1 MATSCAGRYFLAIRN
16 QRRATAFF
24 VALCLLLVG
33 GVTLLGAAQRT
44 TAWSSADNQVAVL
57 GGTSDEVVNGI
68 AVDGSGNVLLT
79 GSFQGTADFDPGSG
93 TESITS
99 LGSNDV
105 FVVKLNSSGQL
116 VWAKSVGGTGNDQ
129 GAAVA
134 VDDSGNVYVAGSF
147 SGTADF
153 DPDSGFANVSAV
165 GFEDGF
171 VMKLD
176 ADGAYQWAKQIGG
189 TGPEYA
195 RGVAV
200 DSSGNVFTTGYF
212 QGLVDFD
219 PGSANS
225 TLASA
230 GVKDAFLQKLDSDG
244 NYDWAIRLGS
254 AANDEGYSVTT
265 DISDNVLV
273 HGIFQGTVDFDPGAG
288 ADSRTTTGSY
298 AAYIL
303 KLDTSGGFVW
313 VSVFV
318 DGTSSVFSS
327 SRGKSIAVD
336 GSDNVYT
343 TGYFDGTADFDPS
356 AGSSNLTSAGN
367 WDVYVTKLDSSGA
380 LQWAKALGGSMDDYG
395 RSIAVDGSGNV
406 YTTGEFND
414 SADFD
419 PGPGSSILSS
429 PGGTDDLDVFV
440 SKLNSSGSFVWA
452 KSFVGTD
459 AGCSPYD
466 SSCYNY
472 SEDASGIG
480 TDSSGNVYTS
490 GYFSYPVDFDP
501 GTGTDTLS
509 SAGGSDVFLVKMSAA
524 GVTAVTTTTTP
535 SSSDSSGPRV
545 PGQVPPW
552 PEAVPNVDG
561 TVTVSWAEPFQD
573 GAGPITEYRVVA
585 RPQPNSVGQAS
596 DSSVAMASG
605 GSCSTT
611 GLICLIAGLD
621 ENVDYLF
628 EVFASNS
635 EGEGP
640 GRLTQ
645 QTIRIAPQTP
655 ETTVPD

>member
-1 MATSCAGRYFLAIRN
+1 M
-16 QRRATAFF
+16 
-24 VALCLLLVG
+24 
-33 GVTLLGAAQRT
+33 
-44 TAWSSADNQVAVL
+44 
-57 GGTSDEVVNGI
+57 
-68 AVDGSGNVLLT
+68 LLT

-105 FVVKLNSSGQL
+105 FVVKLNSLGQL

-212 QGLVDFD
+212 QGSVDFD
-219 PGSANS
+219 PGSATS

-230 GVKDAFLQKLDSDG
+230 GGNDAFLQKLDSDG

-459 AGCSPYD
+459 AGCSPFD
-466 SSCYNY
+466 FFCSNY

-509 SAGGSDVFLVKMSAA
+509 SAGSRDVFLVKMSAA

-655 ETTVPD
+655 ETTVPDTARQPSPAVPQPSPLPVTGRKNDLVTWSLLLNAVGALTVIRLRRPQQQHR

>member
-1 MATSCAGRYFLAIRN
+1 
-16 QRRATAFF
+16 
-24 VALCLLLVG
+24 
-33 GVTLLGAAQRT
+33 
-44 TAWSSADNQVAVL
+44 
-57 GGTSDEVVNGI
+57 
-68 AVDGSGNVLLT
+68 
-79 GSFQGTADFDPGSG
+79 
-93 TESITS
+93 
-99 LGSNDV
+99 
-105 FVVKLNSSGQL
+105 
-116 VWAKSVGGTGNDQ
+116 
-129 GAAVA
+129 
-134 VDDSGNVYVAGSF
+134 
-147 SGTADF
+147 
-153 DPDSGFANVSAV
+153 
-165 GFEDGF
+165 
-171 VMKLD
+171 
-176 ADGAYQWAKQIGG
+176 
-189 TGPEYA
+189 
-195 RGVAV
+195 
-200 DSSGNVFTTGYF
+200 
-212 QGLVDFD
+212 
-219 PGSANS
+219 
-225 TLASA
+225 
-230 GVKDAFLQKLDSDG
+230 
-244 NYDWAIRLGS
+244 
-254 AANDEGYSVTT
+254 
-265 DISDNVLV
+265 
-273 HGIFQGTVDFDPGAG
+273 
-288 ADSRTTTGSY
+288 
-298 AAYIL
+298 
-303 KLDTSGGFVW
+303 
-313 VSVFV
+313 
-318 DGTSSVFSS
+318 
-327 SRGKSIAVD
+327 
-336 GSDNVYT
+336 
-343 TGYFDGTADFDPS
+343 
-356 AGSSNLTSAGN
+356 
-367 WDVYVTKLDSSGA
+367 
-380 LQWAKALGGSMDDYG
+380 
-395 RSIAVDGSGNV
+395 V

-459 AGCSPYD
+459 AGCSPFD
-466 SSCYNY
+466 FFCSNY

-480 TDSSGNVYTS
+480 TDSSGNVYSS

-509 SAGGSDVFLVKMSAA
+509 SAGGSDVFLVKMSAS

-621 ENVDYLF
+621 DNVDYLF

-655 ETTVPD
+655 ETTVPDTAPQPSPAVLQPSPLPVTGRNSDLATWSLLLNAVGALTVIRLRRPQQQHR